1 MSRIFD
7 ALRRS
12 GGEQTPKTFS
22 RAPGEDVSWRDLVE
36 SLEAKPANSENV
48 GRVQCV
54 FGPESRIVAH
64 TYKQG
69 AGAEK
74 FRLLA
79 HRLLQLRQRRPLSRL
94 LVASSSPK
102 DGKTVIAVNLAATF
116 ARTSARV
123 ALIDAD
129 MRQPGVGRALGI
141 KAMPGLAD
149 YLEGEVELAEAFKIA
164 EPLGLYYLPA
174 GQSSGNPVDLLQSS
188 RMDELMIYATE
199 TFDWVIFDSPPL
211 NPFADAQHLASVTDG
226 VLLVARAEKT
236 PRQALK
242 QSLAALDG
250 AHLVGV
256 VFNACGEARH
266 DQYYSYYRESPA
278 GKDRVASP

>member
-12 GGEQTPKTFS
+12 GAEQTPTTFS
-22 RAPGEDVSWRDLVE
+22 RAPGEDASWRDLVE
-36 SLEAKPANSENV
+36 SIEAKPANSENM
-48 GRVQCV
+48 GRVQCR
-54 FGPESRIVAH
+54 FDPESHIVAH
-64 TYKQG
+64 TGKQDP
-69 AGAEK
+69 GAEK

-79 HRLLQLRQRRPLSRL
+79 HRLLQLRQRRPLSRV
-94 LVASSSPK
+94 LVASPSPK
-102 DGKTVIAVNLAATF
+102 DGKTVVAVNLAATL
-116 ARTSARV
+116 ARTPARV

-141 KAMPGLAD
+141 RAMPGLAD
-149 YLEGEVELAEAFKIA
+149 YLEGRIELAAAFKVA
-164 EPLGLYYLPA
+164 EPLRVYYVPA
-174 GQSSGNPVDLLQSS
+174 GQGSGDPVDLLQNS

-211 NPFADAQHLASVTDG
+211 HPFADAQHLASITDG

-236 PRQALK
+236 QRRALK
-242 QSLAALDG
+242 QSLASLDG

-256 VFNACGEARH
+256 VFNACGEARS
-266 DQYYSYYRESPA
+266 DRYYPYRKSPA
-278 GKDRVASP
+278 GKD